1 MNSDK
6 MFSLLVPVIRPV
18 VVGRIGARRQR
29 YFEAMPPPVGR
40 VVFLG
45 DSITQYVG
53 WDDLFP
59 DLRTANRGIGGET
72 TSDLLTRLDS
82 AIVEPQAVSLLIGT
96 NDLHSLPRD
105 RDIPRIAERMDRI
118 VRRIRERA
126 PDTPLLVNSVPPRT
140 SHFADRIRELNAF
153 YSRIAEQH
161 GAAYID
167 LWPTFADQ
175 DGHIRRE
182 FTKDNLHLSPAGYL
196 AWSDLLRPHLDQF
209 AQR

>member
-18 VVGRIGARRQR
+18 VVGRIGRRRQR
-29 YFEAMPPPVGR
+29 YFEAMPPPTGR

-72 TSDLLTRLDS
+72 TSDLLARLDS

-96 NDLHSLPRD
+96 NDLHGFPRD
-105 RDIPRIAERMDRI
+105 RDVPGIAERMDRI
-118 VRRIRERA
+118 VCRIRERA
-126 PDTPLLVNSVPPRT
+126 PEAPLLVNSVLPRT
-140 SHFADRIRELNAF
+140 PHFADRIRELNAL
-153 YSRIAEQH
+153 YRRIADQR
-161 GAAYID
+161 GALYID
-167 LWPTFADQ
+167 LWPTFADEG
-175 DGHIRRE
+175 GHIRRE
-182 FTKDNLHLSPAGYL
+182 LTKDNLHLSPAGYL
-196 AWSDLLRPHLDQF
+196 AWADILRPHLSLF
-209 AQR
+209 ARV